1 MMLDK
6 EQIQAVFL
14 SLAEWVGKQ
23 QKQLA
28 TFGPGT
34 ATKRTVQWWFKF
46 CKRDESLEDA
56 EHSGQLSVGDSNQ
69 LRVSLKLILLKL
81 HEKLLKNSLLT
92 ILWLV
97 DI

>member
-46 CKRDESLEDA
+46 CKRDEREP
-56 EHSGQLSVGDSNQ
+56 
-69 LRVSLKLILLKL
+69 
-81 HEKLLKNSLLT
+81 
-92 ILWLV
+92 
-97 DI
+97 